1 MYFMKLFSTC
11 LILFFS
17 LNIYSQKF
25 DWKGRLGGLDADSSV
40 NIQVDK
46 SGNVYTSGIFYGEI
60 DLNQDTVK
68 SNNFNSKGLSDF
80 YIQKTNP
87 FGEFIWGKQFGADSI
102 DRIINVKYFDNK
114 LFIVGQF
121 SKTIQLDNVELKSSG
136 GLDAF
141 LAVIDTSGKVLWAN
155 AYGGATNDRFT
166 TISVNESGI
175 YTSGL
180 FNGNIMDTTTNGSL
194 LISKIKLD
202 GSQIV
207 WRKVL
212 SDSYKIKPNSSAF
225 DLNGNLILAGSFAGE
240 KIDFNPSK
248 NDSLLSSE
256 KKPSTTFYT
265 QDAFILKLNSDGEFI
280 FAKKIGGTT
289 GDDIIFDIYAT
300 KGNLGLTGQISG
312 SVVFGSATNAKT
324 IVSNGKEDIFVA
336 LYSDLGELTWIRNTG
351 GLKTDF
357 GKSIYLDSNSNVY
370 ATGTFFDTD
379 GKGVDFDPSGKV
391 FKLSSAT
398 SQNAFIWKLSSIG
411 DYLYAGSFGGGGVD
425 NGSYVYANDEEE
437 IFATGV
443 FEAEATF
450 YDQKLKSAG
459 KSDVYLIK
467 SLSDRQKTYVIDYA
481 IEGVNPDSVPF
492 RLEVGKKDIGN
503 LPWYN
508 KKYLLTNTAYTNGDT
523 NTILIDK
530 IQGPIDS
537 TLVPVI
543 NYASKACSDY
553 DIDKKD
559 DWFLP
564 SKQELDLMYKN
575 RKKIG
580 GMKQY
585 PYWSSTETDLNNS
598 VSINF
603 TDGQINSGSNK
614 AERKYVRPVR
624 KKMKNDGLNV
634 NNVISFE
641 ITPNPTNG
649 QSTILIDQKYVQN
662 GVNVEILNTSGQL
675 IHRQNQNQ
683 NLINIDLSNY
693 ENGLYIIK
701 LYNDSFNGITKV
713 IKE

>member
-1 MYFMKLFSTC
+1 MKLFSTC

-102 DRIINVKYFDNK
+102 DRITNVKYFDNK

-121 SKTIQLDNVELKSSG
+121 SKTIQLDNVELKSKG

-194 LISKIKLD
+194 LMSKIKLD

-248 NDSLLSSE
+248 KDSLLSSE

-289 GDDIIFDIYAT
+289 GNEVIYDLNSF
-300 KGNLGLTGQISG
+300 KGTIVVTGQIAG
-312 SVVFGSATNAKT
+312 SVLFGGVNGKT
-324 IVSNGKEDIFVA
+324 IASKGGEDIFVA
-336 LYSDLGELTWIRNTG
+336 SYNDNFELNWVKNTG
-351 GLKTDF
+351 GAKNDL
-357 GKSIYLDSNSNVY
+357 GKSICLDSNLNIY
-370 ATGTFFDTD
+370 ITGSFFDTD
-379 GKGVDFDPSGKV
+379 GKGVDFGGV
-391 FKLSSAT
+391 KLYSFAST
-398 SQNAFIWKLSSIG
+398 NAFIWKMKSTG
-411 DYLYAGSFGGGGVD
+411 ENLYSGSFGGKDSD
-425 NGSYVYANDEEE
+425 NGIYIYANDEEE

-443 FEAEATF
+443 FESEATF

-459 KSDVYLIK
+459 KSDVYIIK
-467 SLSDRQKTYVIDYA
+467 SISNREYGFVIDYA
-481 IEGVNPDSVPF
+481 INGVNPESVPF
-492 RLEVGKKDIGN
+492 RLEVYKKDIGN

-508 KKYLLTNTAYTNGDT
+508 RQFLLTNANDSDGE
-523 NTILIDK
+523 NNSSNIVS
-530 IQGPIDS
+530 IQGPVDFSILS
-537 TLVPVI
+537 AT
-543 NYASKACSDY
+543 NYASIACSDFK
-553 DIDKKD
+553 IQKKD

-564 SKQELDLMYKN
+564 SKEELDLMYLN
-575 RKKIG
+575 RIKIG
-580 GMKQY
+580 GLKDY

-641 ITPNPTNG
+641 IAPNPTNG
-649 QSTILIDQKYVQN
+649 QSIVLIDQKYVQN